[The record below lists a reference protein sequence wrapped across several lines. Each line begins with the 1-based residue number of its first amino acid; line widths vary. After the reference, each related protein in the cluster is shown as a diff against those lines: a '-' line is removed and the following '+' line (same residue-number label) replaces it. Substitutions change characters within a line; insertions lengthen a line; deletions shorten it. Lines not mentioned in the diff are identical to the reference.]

1 MAKNA
6 VGSSWRKT
14 LGSREWSKVPE
25 EEKMMVRE
33 GALSLLLSGTRMHVH
48 GRVFPYVCVR
58 VPSVHTHSLHL
69 VRSE

>member
-1 MAKNA
+1 
-6 VGSSWRKT
+6 
-14 LGSREWSKVPE
+14 
-25 EEKMMVRE
+25 MVRE